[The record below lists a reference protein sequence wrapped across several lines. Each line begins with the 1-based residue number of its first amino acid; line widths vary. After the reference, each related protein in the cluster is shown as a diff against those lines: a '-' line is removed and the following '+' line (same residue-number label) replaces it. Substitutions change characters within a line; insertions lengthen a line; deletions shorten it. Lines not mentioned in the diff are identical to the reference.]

1 MQPFYNSEGERGQ
14 ERYKEALLDPGALGS
29 CGYIRPIKN
38 KKRGRE
44 ERERKGK
51 KKKKKIRERGK
62 RKRKKRE
69 SYFFLFT
76 LFSFGVDYFC
86 ILLVRSRI
94 RK

>member
-29 CGYIRPIKN
+29 CGYIRPIKI
-38 KKRGRE
+38 
-44 ERERKGK
+44 RKGGEK
-51 KKKKKIRERGK
+51 KGKGKEKRKKKIRERGK